1 MQQEPQR
8 VILPHTCA
16 ILQASAA
23 MTNDADI
30 LTVVRNELTM
40 ALAEDTPAEDL
51 DRAARAVVAALHS
64 EEFDLEFDGVR
75 YRAQR
80 SEKLRAEADGRM
92 RVRVRY
98 CRIGD

>member
-1 MQQEPQR
+1 MCIR
-8 VILPHTCA
+8 D
-16 ILQASAA
+16 S
-23 MTNDADI
+23 I

-64 EEFDLEFDGVR
+64 EEFDLAFNGVR

-80 SEKLRAEADGRM
+80 SEKLRIEADGRL
-92 RVRVRY
+92 RVRVHY
-98 CRIGD
+98 CRMDDWGRVMYEEWFANSRV